1 MIEGWV
7 FKVHKI
13 SLFVILYD
21 YLLLHHHY
29 LLVLECFTDH
39 GKVKYCFLSVSLLF
53 VIIFII
59 STHLMSLSLKWHV
72 FYFHEYV
79 YRYVLLITLCFIRS
93 LLIFFIGFVLL
104 MKR

>member
-53 VIIFII
+53 VIIFY
-59 STHLMSLSLKWHV
+59 
-72 FYFHEYV
+72 YFHSFNVIVTEMAC
-79 YRYVLLITLCFIRS
+79 LLFS
-93 LLIFFIGFVLL
+93 
-104 MKR
+104 